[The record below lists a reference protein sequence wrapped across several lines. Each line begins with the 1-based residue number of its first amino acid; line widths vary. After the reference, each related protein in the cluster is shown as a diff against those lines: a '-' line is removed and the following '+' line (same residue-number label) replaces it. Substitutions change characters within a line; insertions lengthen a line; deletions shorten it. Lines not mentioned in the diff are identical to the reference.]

1 MDHILYK
8 LLPFGGDWWHYRHEN
23 ATNLVQ
29 DKSRNLFPVVNETPS
44 QSESKSC
51 VQVQLQLQTT
61 AESSTSQN
69 TNQMTTGQT
78 TLNALIDTN
87 TDNNR
92 DTNID
97 SNAANAANGAN
108 VANAKVTEIDITKET
123 HEVFEYILE
132 KIDNLYPIYSQ
143 SMKET
148 ANKMLKLKL
157 QDIVASPDGQL
168 YFGPRKTRSIVAWIS
183 GNPIAENSE
192 IIIAGFIAWI
202 LDESV
207 ISEQKK
213 KDIDMGDDSDE
224 DGDGNGDVTKK
235 KRFILYKCKSK
246 KTKKEGGKGRGSA
259 VTHDW
264 MIKSY

>member
-29 DKSRNLFPVVNETPS
+29 DKSRNLFPVVNETSS

-51 VQVQLQLQTT
+51 VQVQLPTT
-61 AESSTSQN
+61 AESSASQNANHN

-78 TLNALIDTN
+78 TLNALIDTD
-87 TDNNR
+87 TDNR

-97 SNAANAANGAN
+97 SN

-213 KDIDMGDDSDE
+213 KDIDLGDDSDE